1 MDNCRNVT
9 IEVNTTI
16 NSPVI
21 TVEETVYNVQI
32 TSESTN
38 VSAEIDASVTQIN
51 STIDAL
57 VETREVT
64 IDVQRSGITGAT
76 GAKGDQGIQGE
87 TGDQGIQ
94 GFQGVQG
101 VQGVKGDDGI
111 QGTQG
116 IQGNNGIQGENG
128 TQGTQGTQ
136 GLQGDQ
142 GIQGEQGIEGEQGDQ
157 GIQGNT
163 GETGASG
170 INFRGLWDSETDYEN
185 LDAVSYDGSSWFAS
199 GNPPVGDVPETD
211 SDYWFALAVRGET
224 GAQGATG
231 SQGIQGVQ
239 GLQGIKG
246 DDGVQGIQGIEGSQ
260 GLQGIQGDDG
270 VQGTQGAQGIQGVQ
284 GDQGVDGTDGTDL
297 TRGAY
302 QTKSADYQLLSTDD
316 AVSITTSG
324 NTITLQTV
332 GMQNSQKVIIFND
345 STGNNTVSGSID
357 GVSSTTIEA
366 DDALG
371 LMWNGTSYSLMFKK
385 KDEPVTGGRTATY
398 YEDFFTESA
407 INITNYFESKLANA
421 SDLFKQ
427 DLKLEHDGFA
437 EDGLVGFVI
446 DPNYS
451 EEFISNEAKTSI
463 VIINLGD
470 TDNAEVKQ
478 SDANGNFAGQTEIAV
493 TDQNA
498 VGNARTFGLFQW
510 DLTGL
515 SDYTAT
521 SVASFNFNIGS
532 NGGGLLSRSIIF
544 TVSTQATSF
553 FDENTVTYNNQPA
566 NGTVITTQ
574 TTSIPPN
581 STNLNI
587 SLPLTQSEINSC
599 VGSFVFIQVIRVN
612 DITDG
617 AVEITTKEGT
627 TFPKLS
633 FNAEINY

>member
-1 MDNCRNVT
+1 MDNV
-9 IEVNTTI
+9 IIDINTTI
-16 NSPVI
+16 NAPVI
-21 TVEETVYNVQI
+21 TVEEIVYNVQI
-32 TSESTN
+32 TSDSTN

-51 STIDAL
+51 STIDAS
-57 VETREVT
+57 VETRDVT

-76 GAKGDQGIQGE
+76 GAQGIQGIQGE
-87 TGDQGIQ
+87 VGDQGIQ

-101 VQGVKGDDGI
+101 IQGIKGDDGI
-111 QGTQG
+111 QGLQG
-116 IQGNNGIQGENG
+116 IQGNIGIQGDTG
-128 TQGTQGTQ
+128 TQGVQGAQ
-136 GLQGDQ
+136 GAQGDQ

-170 INFRGLWDSETDYEN
+170 INFRGLWDEDIDYEN
-185 LDAVSYDGSSWFAS
+185 LDAVSYEGSSWFAS

-246 DDGVQGIQGIEGSQ
+246 DDGIQGIQGIEGSQ
-260 GLQGIQGDDG
+260 GAQGVQGDDG
-270 VQGTQGAQGIQGVQ
+270 IQGTQGAQGSQGIQ
-284 GDQGVDGTDGTDL
+284 GDQGVDGTDGTNL

-302 QTKSADYQLLSTDD
+302 QTKSADYQVLSTDD

-324 NTITLQTV
+324 NTITLQTS
-332 GMQNSQKVIIFND
+332 GMQNSQEVTIFND
-345 STGNNTVSGSID
+345 SSGDNTIVGSID
-357 GVSSTTIEA
+357 GTTPTTIEA
-366 DDALG
+366 NDAFG
-371 LMWNGTSYSLMFKK
+371 LMWNGSSYSLMFKK
-385 KDEPVTGGRTATY
+385 KDESVVGGRTATY
-398 YEDFFTESA
+398 LEEFFTESS
-407 INITNYFESKLANA
+407 ININNYFESKLANA
-421 SDLFKQ
+421 SDFFKQ
-427 DLKLEHDGFA
+427 DLKLQHDGFA
-437 EDGLVGFVI
+437 EDGLVGFVVN
-446 DPNYS
+446 PNYD
-451 EEFISNEAKTSI
+451 EEFFGVESKTNI
-463 VIINLGD
+463 ELINLGD
-470 TDNAEVKQ
+470 SENAEVEQ
-478 SDANGNFAGQTEIAV
+478 ANGNSNFAGQTEIAV

-498 VGNARTFGLFQW
+498 VGNGRTFGLFQW

-521 SVASFNFNIGS
+521 SVASFNFNISS
-532 NGGGLLSRSIIF
+532 NGGGVLSRSIIF

-553 FDENTVTYNNQPA
+553 FDENTVTYNNQPS

-581 STNLNI
+581 STNLDI
-587 SLPLTQSEINSC
+587 SVPLTQSEINSC
-599 VGSFVFIQVIRVN
+599 IGEFVFIQVIRVN

-617 AVEITTKEGT
+617 SVVLTSKEGT
-627 TFPKLS
+627 TFPRLS